1 MIVHSNLQVDGMHL
15 GTEVEV
21 HFYTVSLGHIYQ
33 IQGTKS
39 FALQKNTVK
48 MSSAVL
54 QCE

>member
-1 MIVHSNLQVDGMHL
+1 MRVHSHLQVGGMRL
-15 GTEVEV
+15 DTEVEV
-21 HFYTVSLGHIYQ
+21 HFYTVSLGHVYQ
-33 IQGTKS
+33 IQGTRS